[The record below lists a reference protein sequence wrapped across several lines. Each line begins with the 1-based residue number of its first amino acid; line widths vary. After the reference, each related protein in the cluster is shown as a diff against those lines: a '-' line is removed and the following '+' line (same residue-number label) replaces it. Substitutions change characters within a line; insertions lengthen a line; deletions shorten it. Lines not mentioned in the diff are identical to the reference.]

1 MHPARPGWLQACS
14 RAPLASSGSGVGGL
28 FSLALPPSLGSQAVP
43 PTSAALWALGG
54 SLFRGHKAPLIL
66 CSAPSH
72 VTRWAGRAL
81 RRPAQPV
88 AAAGVSPPL
97 PLFLA
102 ASHRRRGASGGA
114 AAPGLPEGTA
124 TGPRAASPRAPPPA
138 AGGPLRVP
146 GRGAVGARSP
156 RGAQIFGCGAEERG
170 FVRPQLS
177 LCKYLASSAE
187 WLGPPPA
194 GSFLEPVSRSQGASL
209 TSRRPR
215 AGWGGSG
222 WPPPSKTV
230 PHRLSAVG
238 AEAGWETGFG
248 RCWKPGIR
256 RGIVGRGVGGGLSG
270 FRALWGVRLAPRAG
284 GGWDGCTAL
293 EGERGGPPPL
303 VKEQG

>member
-124 TGPRAASPRAPPPA
+124 TGPRAASPRAP
-138 AGGPLRVP
+138 
-146 GRGAVGARSP
+146 
-156 RGAQIFGCGAEERG
+156 
-170 FVRPQLS
+170 
-177 LCKYLASSAE
+177 
-187 WLGPPPA
+187 
-194 GSFLEPVSRSQGASL
+194 
-209 TSRRPR
+209 RPR
-215 AGWGGSG
+215 PADRSASPGEGRWELGLHAGPRFSAAEQKKGALCGHSYLFVNI
-222 WPPPSKTV
+222 WPA
-230 PHRLSAVG
+230 RLSG
-238 AEAGWETGFG
+238 
-248 RCWKPGIR
+248 
-256 RGIVGRGVGGGLSG
+256 
-270 FRALWGVRLAPRAG
+270 
-284 GGWDGCTAL
+284 
-293 EGERGGPPPL
+293 
-303 VKEQG
+303 